1 MEWRQLRS
9 RQIKYLDG
17 NLPAK
22 YKALSDADKV
32 HFLDAREAAYY
43 RLLDSGIDT
52 PNPDLMVAPKSL
64 QAAREELG
72 IQLRTRRETGPEF
85 DTAIS
90 RLIWVRED
98 NTTAAAASPE
108 NDLVP
113 VWNRNVDLDFLLA
126 ELVITHGLLREKY
139 RTDQQATPSPRSTR
153 KNLILC
159 GKKWLSAS
167 DFLRLEMRMPWPKAC
182 EYLRQII
189 EKQTHYR
196 ANMNPRSGIP
206 DLVLWRRFSN
216 NLTRTRQELQAEV
229 QRWIEDLSKIT
240 VDAKYQEHMRR
251 SYERFTMFQ
260 IKMPKHV
267 RELFLALIDNRYD
280 ERKMQM
286 SIDVRDNRRQIK
298 IMSIQLSNW
307 NLYLSYLHKYASAVP
322 ACLEELRK
330 HAPAKKIPSTK
341 LHFRGGAEAPGVIQ
355 PQTLLDLDLKIR
367 VAENGDVN
375 YLYKG
380 MPHLIDDGSHVIIE
394 DIDSS
399 RAIAAGLT
407 LAGIRWG
414 SAYTIEGP
422 SELCKAARAL
432 AAISRPSSVNVT
444 GQDSA
449 HRRRLQQSAHQTSTA
464 DSAGGD
470 RPSRGA

>member
-1 MEWRQLRS
+1 VEWRQLRS

-32 HFLDAREAAYY
+32 QFLDAREAAYY
-43 RLLDSGIDT
+43 RLLDSGINT
-52 PNPDLMVAPKSL
+52 PPPDLIVAPKSL
-64 QAAREELG
+64 QTAREELG
-72 IQLRTRRETGPEF
+72 IQLRPRRETGPEF

-90 RLIWVRED
+90 RLIWVRKD
-98 NTTAAAASPE
+98 TAAAAAGSPE

-113 VWNRNVDLDFLLA
+113 VWNRNVDLDLLLA

-139 RTDQQATPSPRSTR
+139 RTDQQSIPSPRSTR

-159 GKKWLSAS
+159 GNKWLSAS
-167 DFLRLEMRMPWPKAC
+167 DFLRVEMRMPWPKAC
-182 EYLRQII
+182 EYLRQIV
-189 EKQTHYR
+189 EKQAQFR

-216 NLTRTRQELQAEV
+216 DLTRTRRELQAEV
-229 QRWIEDLSKIT
+229 QRWIEDLSKVT
-240 VDAKYQEHMRR
+240 VDAKHQEHMRR

-280 ERKMQM
+280 ERKMQLA
-286 SIDVRDNRRQIK
+286 IDVRDNRRQIK
-298 IMSIQLSNW
+298 IRSIELSNW
-307 NLYLSYLHKYASAVP
+307 NLYLSYLHKYASAAP
-322 ACLEELRK
+322 SCLEELRK
-330 HAPAKKIPSTK
+330 HSPAKKIPSYQV
-341 LHFRGGAEAPGVIQ
+341 HFRGRAEAPAVIQ
-355 PQTLLDLDLKIR
+355 PQTLRDLDLKIR
-367 VAENGDVN
+367 VAENGDII
-375 YLYKG
+375 YLHKERPY
-380 MPHLIDDGSHVIIE
+380 LVDDGSHVIIE

-399 RAIAAGLT
+399 RAIAAGRT

-422 SELCKAARAL
+422 PELCKATRAL
-432 AAISRPSSVNVT
+432 AAISRPSSGNVT

-449 HRRRLQQSAHQTSTA
+449 PTGANKVGPA
-464 DSAGGD
+464 AGH
-470 RPSRGA
+470 

>member
-52 PNPDLMVAPKSL
+52 PNPDLIVAPKSL

-98 NTTAAAASPE
+98 NATAAAASPE

-182 EYLRQII
+182 EYLRQTV
-189 EKQTHYR
+189 EKQAQFK
-196 ANMNPRSGIP
+196 ANMNRRSGIP

-216 NLTRTRQELQAEV
+216 DLTRTRRELQAEV
-229 QRWIEDLSKIT
+229 QRWIEDLSKLT
-240 VDAKYQEHMRR
+240 VDAKHEEHMHR

-280 ERKMQM
+280 ERKMQLA
-286 SIDVRDNRRQIK
+286 IDVRDSRRQIR
-298 IMSIQLSNW
+298 MRSIQLSSW
-307 NLYLSYLHKYASAVP
+307 NLYLSYLHKNASAVP
-322 ACLEELRK
+322 ACLGELRK
-330 HAPAKKIPSTK
+330 HAPATKIPSTR
-341 LHFRGGAEAPGVIQ
+341 LHFRGEAEAPAVIQ
-355 PQTLLDLDLKIR
+355 SQPLRDLDFKIR
-367 VAENGDVN
+367 VAENGNVI
-375 YLYKG
+375 YLRNEVPY
-380 MPHLIDDGSHVIIE
+380 LIDDGSHIIV
-394 DIDSS
+394 DKLDSS
-399 RAIAAGLT
+399 RAITAGLT
-407 LAGIRWG
+407 LADIRWG

-422 SELCKAARAL
+422 SEWRQTARAL
-432 AAISRPSSVNVT
+432 VAISRPTSVKVK

-449 HRRRLQQSAHQTSTA
+449 QRP
-464 DSAGGD
+464 SAGKQGVD
-470 RPSRGA
+470 VHPS